1 MHRLEPQLMKH
12 TPLRQ
17 AGFTLTELLIGA
29 FLTGVA
35 LTAVATVAI
44 GHIRVTDRTMWT
56 IQFRRDL
63 SRLNS
68 LLSAEAAEACIFR
81 SGADP
86 TSCIPPA
93 TSPCTGTA
101 GSDLR
106 MGVPV
111 SAVGTPGV
119 PVMPPGGSGTP
130 TPPHIVRYYLGTGSE
145 ANQLRRIGPPILA
158 TGRLSGGATYVNS
171 LILDGVTSFTPT
183 VSADCRAVTIT
194 ATLQVPNSTVT
205 RNTSITLAPGV
216 TQYIN

>member
-1 MHRLEPQLMKH
+1 MQRPSFH
-12 TPLRQ
+12 Q
-17 AGFTLTELLIGA
+17 AGFTLVELLIGA

-56 IQFRRDL
+56 IQLRRDL

-68 LLSAEAAEACIFR
+68 LLTAEAAEACIFR
-81 SGADP
+81 SGTDP

-101 GSDLR
+101 GTDLR

-111 SAVGTPGV
+111 STAGV
-119 PVMPPGGSGTP
+119 PVLPPGGSGTP
-130 TPPHIVRYYLGTGSE
+130 VPPHVVRYYLGTGGE

-158 TGRLSGGATYVNS
+158 SGRLSGGATYVNS

-194 ATLQVPNSTVT
+194 ATLQVPNSTDT

>member
-1 MHRLEPQLMKH
+1 MK
-12 TPLRQ
+12 TIPRRQ
-17 AGFTLTELLIGA
+17 AGFTLVELLIGA

-44 GHIRVTDRTMWT
+44 GHIRVTDRTIWT

-68 LLSAEAAEACIFR
+68 LLTAEAAEACIFR

-86 TSCIPPA
+86 TSCTPPA

-101 GSDLR
+101 GTDLR
-106 MGVPV
+106 MGLPV
-111 SAVGTPGV
+111 SAAGTPGV

-130 TPPHIVRYYLGTGSE
+130 TPPHIVRYYLGTGAQ
-145 ANQLRRIGPPILA
+145 ANQLRRLGPPILS
-158 TGRLSGGATYVNS
+158 TGRLSGGATYVDS
-171 LILDGVTSFTPT
+171 LVLDGVSSFTPT
-183 VSADCRAVTIT
+183 VTADCRSVSIT
-194 ATLQVPNSTVT
+194 ATLQVPNSTDT
-205 RNTSITLAPGV
+205 RTSTITLATGV